1 MAASAKLNALHVVA
15 AALVVVV
22 VVVEIVA
29 GIVVAAVAVAG
40 RQCGRGWLC
49 GSFSL

>member
-22 VVVEIVA
+22 VVEIVA
-29 GIVVAAVAVAG
+29 GIVVAAVAVAAW
-40 RQCGRGWLC
+40 QCGRGWLC